1 MGKVSSLP
9 FLVRVV
15 EREDGG
21 EGRHAV
27 FFLDGARIVRRA
39 KAEFQL
45 VHGVLLV
52 MSAR

>member
-1 MGKVSSLP
+1 MDFGGVMSVKLSM
-9 FLVRVV
+9 
-15 EREDGG
+15 EREDGS
-21 EGRHAV
+21 ELRRAV
-27 FFLDGARIVRRA
+27 FFLDGARIVGRA